1 MFAILAGGALTTILI
16 ALNYTRDLV
25 GLFTFIILL
34 STLSTLIP
42 YVFSSLAVFV
52 LPERVDGRALALPKG
67 GAIVA
72 AVAFV
77 YSLWPIAGVRCRD
90 GVLGL
95 HPADCR
101 AARVRGDGAARS
113 GDAGAAAERRVASAP
128 FRVSSAVPGLAASWS
143 AASATG

>member
-1 MFAILAGGALTTILI
+1 VFAILAGGALTTILI

-52 LPERVDGRALALPKG
+52 LPGRVDGRALALPKG

-77 YSLWPIAGVRCRD
+77 YSLWPIAGSGAETVYW
-90 GVLGL
+90 GFILLIAGL
-95 HPADCR
+95 PVYVTTTR
-101 AARVRGDGAARS
+101 RARVTPALLPSEG
-113 GDAGAAAERRVASAP
+113 
-128 FRVSSAVPGLAASWS
+128 
-143 AASATG
+143 